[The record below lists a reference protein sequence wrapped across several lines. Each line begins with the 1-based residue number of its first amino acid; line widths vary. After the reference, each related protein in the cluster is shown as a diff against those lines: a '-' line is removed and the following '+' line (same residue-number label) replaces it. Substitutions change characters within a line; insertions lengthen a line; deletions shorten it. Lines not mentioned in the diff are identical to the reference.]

1 MGERPDQEEFLAL
14 VDGHQR
20 ILGKICHLWADGPT
34 ARDDLRQE
42 ILLQLWRS
50 YPSFRGASSAATW
63 IYRVALNTALLGRRR
78 RRPPAAPLPEELPA
92 PAAPGAE
99 RDLEL
104 AALRACIRALPEVDR
119 VLVLLHLEGES
130 YERIAEVTGL
140 GKSNVSVRLVRIRK
154 RLHACLAARGWSRG

>member
-1 MGERPDQEEFLAL
+1 MSERADQAEFLEL

-20 ILGKICHLWADGPT
+20 IVGKVCHLWADGP
-34 ARDDLRQE
+34 ADRDDLRQE

-63 IYRVALNTALLGRRR
+63 VYRVALNTALLRRRR
-78 RRPPAAPLPEELPA
+78 RRPPAAALPEELPA

-99 RDLEL
+99 RDFEVE
-104 AALRACIRALPEVDR
+104 ALRSCIRELPEVDR
-119 VLVLLHLEGES
+119 AIVFLHLEGES

-140 GKSNVSVRLVRIRK
+140 GRSNVSVRLVRIRK
-154 RLHACLAARGWSRG
+154 RLQHCLEARGWGRR